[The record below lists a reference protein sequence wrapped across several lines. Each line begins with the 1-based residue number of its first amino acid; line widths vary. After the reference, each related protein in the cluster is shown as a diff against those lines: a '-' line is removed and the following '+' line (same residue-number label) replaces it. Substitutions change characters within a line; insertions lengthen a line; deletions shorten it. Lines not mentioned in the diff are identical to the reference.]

1 MLSWRERGK
10 FEKVDEQVKSEFLK
24 KNFIHDVR
32 LIEKQVRLIEPDRG
46 SQKFLNAIL
55 IDRKT
60 DSIDRN
66 CKKMNF

>member
-1 MLSWRERGK
+1 MPSRRERGK
-10 FEKVDEQVKSEFLK
+10 FEKVDEQVKSEFFK
-24 KNFIHDVR
+24 KKLYSR
-32 LIEKQVRLIEPDRG
+32 CLIDQKQVRLIEPDRG
-46 SQKFLNAIL
+46 SQKFLKAIL